1 MKKITATILLLTT
14 IITCMFVPVGADGI
28 GEPTNVSSEV
38 MPRWNNA
45 FSCDYNFYILTD
57 GTAKVTVDYSGTSGA
72 FTNVTVTTY
81 IQKRFLGIFW
91 TTVDIGQPDNKWID
105 TSTSIDGRFVHTVS
119 LSNTGTYRAVI
130 KVVFSGTGGADDVI
144 EDKIEATY

>member
-1 MKKITATILLLTT
+1 MKKITAIILLLTT
-14 IITCMFVPVGADGI
+14 ITTCMFVPVGAEGT
-28 GEPTNVSSEV
+28 GNFTNTTASIT
-38 MPRWNNA
+38 PRWSNA
-45 FSCDYNFYILTD
+45 DSCNLNFYILSD
-57 GTAKVTVDYSGTSGA
+57 GTAKVTVDYVGAYGA

-105 TSTSIDGRFVHTVS
+105 TSTDISDRFVHTVS

-130 KVVFSGTGGADDVI
+130 KIVFSGTGGADDVI

>member
-1 MKKITATILLLTT
+1 MKKITAIILLLTT
-14 IITCMFVPVGADGI
+14 IITCMFVPVGAEGTGNFTSVTGTI
-28 GEPTNVSSEV
+28 T
-38 MPRWNNA
+38 PRWSNGDA
-45 FSCDYNFYILTD
+45 CDYNFYILTD
-57 GTAKVTVDYSGTSGA
+57 GTAKVTVDYVGTSGA

-130 KVVFSGTGGADDVI
+130 KIVFSGTGGADDVI

>member
-1 MKKITATILLLTT
+1 MKKITAIILLFTT
-14 IITCMFVPVGADGI
+14 IITCMFVPVGAEGI

-38 MPRWNNA
+38 TPRWNNA

-57 GTAKVTVDYSGTSGA
+57 GTAKVTVDYLGTSGA

-105 TSTSIDGRFVHTVS
+105 TSTDISDRFVHTVS

-130 KVVFSGTGGADDVI
+130 KIVFSGTGGADDVI

>member
-1 MKKITATILLLTT
+1 MKKITAIILLLTT
-14 IITCMFVPVGADGI
+14 IITCMFVPVGAEGTGNFTSVTGTI
-28 GEPTNVSSEV
+28 T
-38 MPRWNNA
+38 PRWSNGDA
-45 FSCDYNFYILTD
+45 CDYNFYILTD
-57 GTAKVTVDYSGTSGA
+57 GTAKVTVDYVGTSGA

-105 TSTSIDGRFVHTVS
+105 TSTDISDRFVHTVS

-130 KVVFSGTGGADDVI
+130 KIVFSGTGGADDVI